1 MEIHFLGGAT
11 TVTGSQY
18 LLETGQ
24 ARILIDCG
32 MFQGSPN
39 ESIRNRIPFEF
50 DPTTLDAVLLT
61 HAHLD
66 HCGLLP
72 LLVKVGYRG
81 PILAT
86 PGTIELAG
94 LVLLDSGKL
103 HEEFAKR
110 DARWEKRHPDEAAAE
125 DREAEDRYAAA
136 IALAEAGESNTQP
149 PPQLGGPREADD
161 GEAIPPIAQE
171 NGQHVETTIEPVRDP
186 SKPETWP
193 RDPEADLRAQPPAL
207 DVDLDAP
214 LYTARDAERS
224 LASFRPIGY
233 GEEREVAPGIHATFL
248 DAGHI
253 LGSAI
258 IRLRVQDAPGGEERV
273 IVCSGDLGR
282 PGTPILRDPS
292 PLDAADY
299 VLVESTYG
307 GREHEPEGEAVRLL
321 AETVRMVAEANGV
334 LLVPSFAIGRTQ
346 EVVWELDRLIE
357 RGEIPLLP
365 LYLDS
370 PMASKASDIYRHH
383 PDDYDEETAKLLRD
397 GASPLDYPNQIVTND
412 VKASQA
418 IERAPRPYMIVASNG
433 MLTGGRVVGHLRNLI
448 GDPAA
453 TILFVGY
460 QGEGTLGAH
469 LQAGATTVKLDG
481 QVRQVRCKIRS
492 ISGFSAHADEGEL
505 LAWPV
510 RRREAP
516 RRRGLPAQGLPRPR
530 RPGGPDRHG
539 AQGPSPRLRDP
550 CPALARAGRP
560 RLTRGDRGAVPA
572 KPTGSIPP
580 YFPWD
585 ADPHEETQG
594 MNRLV
599 GPMALLI
606 GIVAV
611 IAACTSSGASTAPSA
626 AAPSAAAPSAA
637 ASAEASAPAAGAATL
652 ALADSALGK
661 IVVDGQGK
669 TLYMFEPD
677 DGQAAPTCVADCA
690 TNWPALISSG
700 TPSVGDGITA
710 AASTVA
716 RTDGGGDQVKL
727 GDYPLYYFAADK
739 AAGDTNGQGIGGKWF
754 VVGADGEPIKT
765 TSSKGSY

>member
-39 ESIRNRIPFEF
+39 ESIRNRIPFDF
-50 DPTTLDAVLLT
+50 DPATLDAVLLT

-66 HCGLLP
+66 HCGLIP
-72 LLVKVGYRG
+72 LLVKAGYRG

-110 DARWEKRHPDEAAAE
+110 DARWETRHPDKAAAE
-125 DREAEDRYAAA
+125 DRQKEDTFAAA
-136 IALAEAGESNTQP
+136 VALAEAGEADTDPSEPAQP
-149 PPQLGGPREADD
+149 
-161 GEAIPPIAQE
+161 AQPAPAGAPSA
-171 NGQHVETTIEPVRDP
+171 NGQHVETTVEPVRDAT
-186 SKPETWP
+186 KPETWP
-193 RDPEADLRAQPPAL
+193 RDPEAELRAQPPHL
-207 DVDLDAP
+207 EIDLDAP
-214 LYTARDAERS
+214 LYTAKDAERS

-233 GEEREVAPGIHATFL
+233 GEELEVAPGIHATFL

-253 LGSAI
+253 LGSAM
-258 IRLRVQDAPGGEERV
+258 IRLRVQDTAGGAERV

-282 PGTPILRDPS
+282 PGTPILRDPT

-321 AETVRMVAEANGV
+321 AETVRMVHDAGGV

-370 PMASKASDIYRHH
+370 PMASKASDLYRKYS
-383 PDDYDEETAKLLRD
+383 DYYDEETAKLLHT
-397 GASPLDYPNQIVTND
+397 GATPLDYPNQIITND

-469 LQAGATTVKLDG
+469 LQAGAATVKLDG
-481 QVRQVRCKIRS
+481 QVRPVRCKIRS

-505 LAWPV
+505 LEWLGRFAAGKHPGD
-510 RRREAP
+510 AGYP
-516 RRRGLPAQGLPRPR
+516 RRVFLVHGDPEAQIAMEPKV
-530 RPGGPDRHG
+530 
-539 AQGPSPRLRDP
+539 RDLGF
-550 CPALARAGRP
+550 A
-560 RLTRGDRGAVPA
+560 THVPH
-572 KPTGSIPP
+572 
-580 YFPWD
+580 W
-585 ADPHEETQG
+585 HE
-594 MNRLV
+594 RV
-599 GPMALLI
+599 
-606 GIVAV
+606 
-611 IAACTSSGASTAPSA
+611 
-626 AAPSAAAPSAA
+626 
-637 ASAEASAPAAGAATL
+637 TL
-652 ALADSALGK
+652 D
-661 IVVDGQGK
+661 
-669 TLYMFEPD
+669 
-677 DGQAAPTCVADCA
+677 
-690 TNWPALISSG
+690 
-700 TPSVGDGITA
+700 
-710 AASTVA
+710 
-716 RTDGGGDQVKL
+716 
-727 GDYPLYYFAADK
+727 
-739 AAGDTNGQGIGGKWF
+739 
-754 VVGADGEPIKT
+754 
-765 TSSKGSY
+765 